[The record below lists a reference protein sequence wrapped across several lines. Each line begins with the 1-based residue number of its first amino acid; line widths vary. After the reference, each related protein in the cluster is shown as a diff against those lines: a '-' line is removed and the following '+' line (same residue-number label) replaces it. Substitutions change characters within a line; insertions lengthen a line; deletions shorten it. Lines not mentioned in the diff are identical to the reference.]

1 MANLFDYLIWRGD
14 LTLSQSPFN
23 DVDSLVL
30 STLSY
35 VFFDGIVAENMEE
48 RITIGEMVD
57 KFLARPRAEW
67 KFRVSDDERLLYALK
82 EMHIVPIAALFL
94 QQFGIACYCRQRCT
108 QLVGNSIYRF
118 LSGGYEYLILL
129 HGLF

>member
-82 EMHIVPIAALFL
+82 GSDRFSGMGLCGYVNKLDFQKEKQFAALTVL
-94 QQFGIACYCRQRCT
+94 PGDGT
-108 QLVGNSIYRF
+108 V
-118 LSGGYEYLILL
+118 
-129 HGLF
+129 

>member
-82 EMHIVPIAALFL
+82 ESDRFSGMGLCGYVNKLDFQKEKQFAALTVL
-94 QQFGIACYCRQRCT
+94 PETAQCLWYTEERIIP
-108 QLVGNSIYRF
+108 L
-118 LSGGYEYLILL
+118 
-129 HGLF
+129 